1 MYLDF
6 IIIYF
11 NAVFYVYIIVRFNL
25 FYMSDF
31 YEYSTPELIRIRGSR
46 FKEYRMWTNMTQKEL
61 AEQSGVSDINI
72 HKLETGASSNISMAN
87 LLMLIKAIGKIN
99 ESDTPLPYYIY
110 ITI

>member
-1 MYLDF
+1 MHF

-25 FYMSDF
+25 LYMSDF
-31 YEYSTPELIRIRGSR
+31 YEYSTPELIRIRGFR
-46 FKEYRMWTNMTQKEL
+46 FKEYRMWTNLTQKEL

-72 HKLETGASSNISMAN
+72 HKLETGASSNISMAH